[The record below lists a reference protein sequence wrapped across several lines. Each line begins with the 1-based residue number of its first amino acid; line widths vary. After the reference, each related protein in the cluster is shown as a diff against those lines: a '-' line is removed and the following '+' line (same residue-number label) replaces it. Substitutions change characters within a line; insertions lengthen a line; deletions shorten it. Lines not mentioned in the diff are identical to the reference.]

1 MDINSGA
8 FQTNRMRELQ
18 PIHEVQVMKW
28 EYQILRA
35 DTVENFQ
42 SALNKLGVDGWEAIS
57 GAYSIGESKKVTL
70 GQGMAPS
77 IAVGAPMWAALMKRP
92 ISN

>member
-1 MDINSGA
+1 
-8 FQTNRMRELQ
+8 
-18 PIHEVQVMKW
+18 MKW
-28 EYQILRA
+28 EYQIARA

-42 SALNKLGVDGWEAIS
+42 SLLNRFGSEGWEAIS

-77 IAVGAPMWAALMKRP
+77 MAVGAPTWSALMKRP
-92 ISN
+92 ILD